1 MDKKQER
8 RRCGESV
15 MRVRREDNAISRG
28 KYGLSS
34 SCTSTSLSGTGSS
47 GLKSRPSPLN
57 DIGTN
62 EKVRW
67 QGRSDLEMLRLL
79 KLTCDGVKSVWRFGT
94 KTNKC
99 KTKKQARVV
108 LGVRYDEIPVVQNAR
123 RRNKVQMHIIVLQR
137 IPCANNCMYAR
148 VS

>member
-1 MDKKQER
+1 MHIHFTL
-8 RRCGESV
+8 GYWL
-15 MRVRREDNAISRG
+15 VRTE
-28 KYGLSS
+28 K
-34 SCTSTSLSGTGSS
+34 
-47 GLKSRPSPLN
+47 PSFPT
-57 DIGTN
+57 DGIGTN

-79 KLTCDGVKSVWRFGT
+79 KLTCDGSSKSVWRFGT

-137 IPCANNCMYAR
+137 IPCANNCMYAM